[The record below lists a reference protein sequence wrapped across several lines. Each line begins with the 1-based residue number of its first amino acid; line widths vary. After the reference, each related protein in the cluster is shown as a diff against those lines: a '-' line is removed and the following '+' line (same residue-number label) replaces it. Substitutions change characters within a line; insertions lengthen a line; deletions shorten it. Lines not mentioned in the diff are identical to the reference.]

1 MARVRGVNKARFIVI
16 EGLDG
21 AGSTTQ
27 AGLLKGWFTSRNLRA
42 QLTWEP
48 TDGPVGSLLRLVLAG
63 RVVNLPREGAA
74 SPPDEA
80 VLALLFAA
88 DRLDHLDNIVLPCLD
103 QGIHVVSDRY
113 YLSSYAYQ
121 TIDQGLDLGWVRQVN
136 ARCRRP
142 DLTVY
147 LDVKPAECQRR
158 MAAQGRHLE
167 LYEELPKLEQVYR
180 NYLHIMDAL
189 SQEGESIRMVDGEKP
204 VQEIASII
212 SKSVEKLLGE

>member
-1 MARVRGVNKARFIVI
+1 MAEAKFIVV

-27 AGLLKGWFTSRNLRA
+27 AGLLKGWFAARNLPAR
-42 QLTWEP
+42 LTWEP

-88 DRLDHLDNIVLPCLD
+88 DRLDHLDNIVLPCLED
-103 QGIHVVSDRY
+103 GVHVVSDRY
-113 YLSSYAYQ
+113 YLSSLAYQ
-121 TIDQGLDLGWVRQVN
+121 TIDRGLDLAWVRQVN

-142 DLTVY
+142 DLTIY

-167 LYEELPKLEQVYR
+167 LYEELSKLEQVHQS
-180 NYLHIMDAL
+180 YLNIIRVL
-189 SQEGESIRMVDGEKP
+189 SQEGENIAVVQGEGP
-204 VQEIASII
+204 VHEVASVV
-212 SKSVEKLLGE
+212 SQSVEELLEKH